1 MKFLRILKEMMTW
14 PRSAKTDDTGGGEI
28 AAMIYGGDVYVVLL
42 RDRVARQ
49 LALAESRRVD
59 HRRDAGWPFIR

>member
-1 MKFLRILKEMMTW
+1 MKILRILKAIMTS
-14 PRSAKTDDTGGGEI
+14 PRSAKTDDTGRGET
-28 AAMIYGGDVYVVLL
+28 AAMVYGGDVYVVLL
-42 RDRVARQ
+42 RDRAIRQ